1 MHPIF
6 KSRSG
11 LIVYLA
17 AWIPLG
23 FLFDY
28 VICVTGHLT
37 APQSLAFTVPLI
49 VVLACICLSAWF
61 VCRSLPLRTTHF
73 GKLIVQHVL
82 AAMLASTVVMAL
94 MHLWIASVGRWIPSV
109 QYWFRSA
116 VPVLAVMVFLVFL
129 LAIAL
134 HYVLISLESS
144 QRAEVLSREAELKAL
159 KAQINPH
166 FLFNSLNSISA
177 LTSID
182 PARAR
187 EMCVRLSEF
196 LRNSLRL
203 GERASV
209 PFSEELALTRTYL
222 DVEQVRFGSRLKVK
236 HNLDP
241 ACERCDVPPLLVQP
255 LIENAIKHGIATL
268 TEGGEVEFSVRKQ
281 RDVLHI
287 TVENPF
293 DPDAPAAG
301 KTGFGLVNVRNR
313 LQARYG
319 AAGKMDIEI
328 DHHRYRVMLS
338 FPYVESRE
346 KLHNS

>member
-6 KSRSG
+6 KSKSG
-11 LIVYLA
+11 LIAYFA

-23 FLFDY
+23 LLFGF
-28 VICVTGHLT
+28 VIHVAGRLD
-37 APQSLAFTVPLI
+37 AMRSLAFTVPLTA
-49 VVLACICLSAWF
+49 VLACICLSAWF
-61 VCRSLPLRTTHF
+61 VCRSLPLRTTNF
-73 GKLIVQHVL
+73 GKLIVHHL
-82 AAMLASTVVMAL
+82 FAAMLASTIVVAIMNAL
-94 MHLWIASVGRWIPSV
+94 VASASGFVPHARN
-109 QYWFRSA
+109 WFHPV

-129 LAIAL
+129 LSVAL
-134 HYVLISLESS
+134 HYVLMALESS

-182 PARAR
+182 PAKAR
-187 EMCVRLSEF
+187 EMCVRLSDF

-209 PFSEELALTRTYL
+209 PFSEELALTKTYL
-222 DVEQVRFGSRLKVK
+222 DVEQVRFGQRLKVRQDV
-236 HNLDP
+236 DP
-241 ACERCDVPPLLVQP
+241 GCERCDMPPLLVQP

-268 TEGGEVEFSVRKQ
+268 TEGGEIEFSVRKQ
-281 RDVLHI
+281 RDFLHI
-287 TVENPF
+287 AVENPF

-301 KTGFGLVNVRNR
+301 KTGFGLANVRSR

-319 AAGKMDIEI
+319 ANGKMDIQI
-328 DHHRYRVMLS
+328 DRQRYRVTLS

-346 KLHNS
+346 KLHKS

>member
-11 LIVYLA
+11 LMAYLA

-23 FLFDY
+23 LLFDF

-49 VVLACICLSAWF
+49 VVLACVCLSAWF
-61 VCRSLPLRTTHF
+61 VCRSLPIRTTRF
-73 GKLIVQHVL
+73 GRLILQHVM
-82 AAMLASTVVMAL
+82 AAMLASTLVMIL
-94 MHLWIASVGRWIPSV
+94 MQIWIASIGRWIPSV
-109 QYWFRSA
+109 QFWFRSA
-116 VPVLAVMVFLVFL
+116 APVLAVMVFLVFL
-129 LAIAL
+129 LSVAL
-134 HYVLISLESS
+134 HYVLLALESS

-182 PARAR
+182 PAKAR
-187 EMCVRLSEF
+187 EMCVRLSDF

-209 PFSEELALTRTYL
+209 PFSEELALTKTYL

-236 HNLDP
+236 HDLDP
-241 ACERCDVPPLLVQP
+241 GCERCDVPPLLVQP
-255 LIENAIKHGIATL
+255 LVENAIKHGIATL
-268 TEGGEVEFSVRKQ
+268 TEGGEIEFSVRKQ
-281 RDVLHI
+281 HDSLRI

-293 DPDAPAAG
+293 DPDAPAAR

-319 AAGKMDIEI
+319 ADGKMDIQI
-328 DHHRYRVMLS
+328 DDHRYRVMLS
-338 FPYVESRE
+338 FPYVETRE
-346 KLHNS
+346 KLRK

>member
-11 LIVYLA
+11 LIAYLA

-23 FLFDY
+23 LLFGF
-28 VICVTGHLT
+28 VICVAGHLNLMQT
-37 APQSLAFTVPLI
+37 VAFTVPLT
-49 VVLACICLSAWF
+49 VLLACICLAAWF
-61 VCRSLPLRTTHF
+61 VCRSLPLRTTPF
-73 GKLIVQHVL
+73 GKLIVNHVL
-82 AAMLASTVVMAL
+82 AAMLASTLVVAL
-94 MHLWIASVGRWIPSV
+94 MHGLTAIMGRWTPSM

-116 VPVLAVMVFLVFL
+116 VPILAVMVFLVFL
-129 LAIAL
+129 LSVAL
-134 HYVLISLESS
+134 HYVLLALESS

-187 EMCVRLSEF
+187 EMCVRLSDF

-209 PFSEELALTRTYL
+209 PFSEELALTKTYL
-222 DVEQVRFGSRLKVK
+222 DVEQVRFGQKLKVK
-236 HNLDP
+236 NDVDP
-241 ACERCDVPPLLVQP
+241 GCEHCDVPPLLVQP

-268 TEGGEVEFSVRKQ
+268 TEGGEIQFSVRKLG
-281 RDVLHI
+281 DVLWI
-287 TVENPF
+287 AVENPF
-293 DPDAPAAG
+293 DPDAPAAR

-319 AAGKMDIEI
+319 AAGKMDIQVN
-328 DHHRYRVMLS
+328 HHLYRVILS
-338 FPYVESRE
+338 FPYTESQE
-346 KLHNS
+346 KLHKI